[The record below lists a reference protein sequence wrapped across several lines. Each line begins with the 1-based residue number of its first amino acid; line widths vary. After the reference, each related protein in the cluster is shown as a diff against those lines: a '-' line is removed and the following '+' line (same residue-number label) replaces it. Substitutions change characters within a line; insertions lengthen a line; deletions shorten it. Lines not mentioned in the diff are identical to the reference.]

1 MATLTIDREK
11 IEKQG
16 GVVILSLKEYQKLCE
31 RAVPTYYLKGKKAEE
46 LDRLVEE
53 GLREYE
59 RGETIKAASL
69 KEALKVYERRQR
81 RQDKKRQLLK
91 KVS

>member
-1 MATLTIDREK
+1 MATVTIDKEK

-16 GVVILSLKEYQKLCE
+16 GVVILSLKEYQELCE

-59 RGETIKAASL
+59 RGETIEAESI

-81 RQDKKRQLLK
+81 RQSKRR
-91 KVS
+91 

>member
-1 MATLTIDREK
+1 MATVTIDREK

-16 GVVILSLKEYQKLCE
+16 GVVILSLKEYQELCE

-46 LDRLVEE
+46 LDKMVEE
-53 GLREYE
+53 GLKEYE
-59 RGETIKAASL
+59 RGETIEAESI

-81 RQDKKRQLLK
+81 RQSKKR
-91 KVS
+91 